1 VKIEVEDTERSAA
14 IEAMTQ
20 EVAEWVKAK
29 GWLDDRTFGDE
40 IALLHSEA
48 SEALE
53 AWRKHGFERWMC
65 PYTTEPARRVVLD
78 EGDTD
83 YSGYKP
89 EGVAS
94 EFADI
99 LIRLLDDCYRHGID
113 LYAEYRAKM
122 AYNWTRAHRHGDKN
136 L

>member
-1 VKIEVEDTERSAA
+1 MSIEVEGVEWSAA

-40 IALLHSEA
+40 I
-48 SEALE
+48 
-53 AWRKHGFERWMC
+53 
-65 PYTTEPARRVVLD
+65 
-78 EGDTD
+78 
-83 YSGYKP
+83 
-89 EGVAS
+89 
-94 EFADI
+94 
-99 LIRLLDDCYRHGID
+99 RLLDDCHRHGID